1 MIITLLLVLLT
12 LVLSAFFSGSEI
24 AFLSANKLKNKGS
37 KRGHILTDLY
47 NDPKTF
53 LSTMLVGN
61 NIVLVIYTIL
71 FSSIITPLLELMF
84 QTGTFAISL
93 LTTIIL
99 TFVIL
104 IFGEF
109 LPKTVC
115 RLYANELIY
124 RMAPALKFSKWLLK
138 LFLLTKMMT
147 YRQ

>member
-1 MIITLLLVLLT
+1 MIITILLVLLT

-24 AFLSANKLKNKGS
+24 AFLSANKLSIEVLKNKGS
-37 KRGHILTDLY
+37 KRGHMLTDLY

-71 FSSIITPLLELMF
+71 FSSIITPLLELLF
-84 QTGTFAISL
+84 PAGTFTITF

-99 TFVIL
+99 TIVIL
-104 IFGEF
+104 VFGEF
-109 LPKTVC
+109 LPKTVF

-124 RMAPALKFSKWLLK
+124 RMALALNF
-138 LFLLTKMMT
+138 
-147 YRQ
+147 